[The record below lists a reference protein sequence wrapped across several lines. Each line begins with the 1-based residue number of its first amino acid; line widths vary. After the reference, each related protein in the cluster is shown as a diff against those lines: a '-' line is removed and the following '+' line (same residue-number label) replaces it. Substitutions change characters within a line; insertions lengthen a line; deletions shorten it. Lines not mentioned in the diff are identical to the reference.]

1 MLIKIPMK
9 IQILLQMQMQMHM
22 HMQMQMQIIQK
33 MVISQQDQWRIGRGS
48 AGQGR
53 PHFQQPPEW
62 RFEVFFQIEQQCSE
76 KDNKNSMSKRW

>member
-9 IQILLQMQMQMHM
+9 TQILLQMQMHM
-22 HMQMQMQIIQK
+22 HMQMQMQII
-33 MVISQQDQWRIGRGS
+33 QQDQWRIGRGS

-62 RFEVFFQIEQQCSE
+62 RFEVLFQIEQQCSE
-76 KDNKNSMSKRW
+76 KDNKNSMS